1 MRHIDI
7 GQRAQGA
14 HERGGRLSGNAHNN
28 AHTDVVQVKLVEE
41 EQRILNAY
49 GVEEAVEC
57 DELRGL
63 ETVDKQLN
71 AVDGTLPARERRHTD
86 GVGKR
91 HQRGLA
97 ARLAAEGA
105 LDSMGK
111 SAQTVGAHDGRHR
124 AIDADG
130 PDAEIVRV
138 GRHRFDLSLQGVQI
152 ALTRPSIA
160 RENMPEDAGGALG
173 HKRNVDTD
181 DRTRRFAGDRF
192 AWGVRFLLGHG
203 IPTFRF
209 PGPANHCR
217 TATDRST
224 STIRQARFNALTRD
238 G

>member
-105 LDSMGK
+105 LIPWASRPRRSGLMMDGIGPSMRMALMLRS
-111 SAQTVGAHDGRHR
+111 SASA
-124 AIDADG
+124 A
-130 PDAEIVRV
+130 
-138 GRHRFDLSLQGVQI
+138 
-152 ALTRPSIA
+152 
-160 RENMPEDAGGALG
+160 
-173 HKRNVDTD
+173 
-181 DRTRRFAGDRF
+181 
-192 AWGVRFLLGHG
+192 
-203 IPTFRF
+203 
-209 PGPANHCR
+209 
-217 TATDRST
+217 TAST
-224 STIRQARFNALTRD
+224 SRSRASK
-238 G
+238 